1 MDYQTILYEKSEGIA
16 TITLNRP
23 QSMNALNSL
32 VFKELVHVLS
42 EIEGDEEV
50 KVMILAGS
58 DKFFAAGADITE
70 IGKIATPVE
79 AHRFLKHAQA
89 AFNNIED
96 MAKPVIAAISGLALG
111 GGCELVLA
119 CDLRIA
125 AENALFGQ
133 PEIKIGVIPGG
144 GGTQRLPRIIGVTKA
159 KELLY
164 TGDFIDAQEA
174 HRIGLVNKVV
184 SVASLMEEAKKM
196 ALKIA
201 RQPGIALKM
210 TKLAVNGGL
219 NMDIKSAMAY
229 EARCFEILFSTE
241 DQKEGMRAFVEKRK
255 PNFKN
260 R

>member
-1 MDYQTILYEKSEGIA
+1 
-16 TITLNRP
+16 
-23 QSMNALNSL
+23 
-32 VFKELVHVLS
+32 LVHVLS
-42 EIEGDEEV
+42 EIEGDDEV
-50 KVMILAGS
+50 KVAILAGS
-58 DKFFAAGADITE
+58 EKFFAAGADITE

-79 AHRFLKHAQA
+79 AHRFLKDAQA